1 VRTLFLL
8 SLLIAFE
15 VLGLRM
21 AAAQPAP
28 FNMGTNPPAPPAN
41 APSTAQPP
49 RQDPPPAAFDLRG
62 SSPAQPPAP
71 LTSAQEPAPPTT
83 AATPFR
89 MSPGAPA
96 PGTAAPIT
104 TPRAASKPAVAAAP
118 VRPVAPR
125 IERPILPFETMRL
138 EGETDARSWTF
149 HLTQDEASSG
159 ASISVGYKN
168 AVVVMPE
175 ASRLRIVVNG
185 ETIVDTA
192 IQSPEDIKRVS
203 ASIRPGLLRAG
214 SNFIR
219 MEAFQRHRT
228 DCTINATYELWTDL
242 DSASTKLVFAEGA
255 TKTLRSLEDLP
266 AIGVDAAG
274 ATTIHVVAPKVYRPE
289 IRDRLLRLVQLIA
302 LRGRYARPV
311 IQVVESDPGPS
322 SAGTI
327 KVVMGL
333 ASELRSLL
341 PGVPDSALAQPLTM
355 MMQEAGSVGSTL
367 VVTGPNWSD
376 LDAAIALI
384 GAQVANTT
392 NVQSG
397 VVDTAAWHWPEV
409 PTAFGRHSFRLTDLG
424 ISTQEFS
431 GRRLKTQ
438 FIVNLPPDFYA
449 TEYGEALFYID
460 AAYTSSVMP
469 GSHFDVFV
477 NGKISTQLVITAQGD
492 IVKRHTIRLPLKNFK
507 SGLNT
512 VTLEVGLLTDADDR
526 CAPGET
532 LSEANR
538 FVLFDTSSL
547 EFPEFGRIG
556 REPDLGVLS
565 AGHFPND
572 DDAPATMVLGRPDPL
587 NVSAAG
593 TLLARMAR
601 SIGKPVRAAFA
612 NAASAEDESV
622 LFIGAVEQIP
632 SGFLN
637 RVRVSEHLR
646 MVWPATPLQTNPSQQ
661 VASTDFT
668 MTVKPNA
675 TDRSGAASTD
685 EVRKRWSESFRRQ
698 GVIQQTF
705 GAIQDWIEETFS
717 LSINSLSLQ
726 QRIDSPYEPPQR
738 STLLIAQ
745 NRTPGSGVWTLV
757 TARTEE
763 ALAQEMARMADP
775 LLWSQVSGRAIALDP
790 RESRLQVEPIQDYD
804 FVQTQPFSLFN
815 LRLVAANWMSANIL
829 QYALLLIVLCLFLG
843 TGTYLLLKRL
853 GRPS

>member
-1 VRTLFLL
+1 
-8 SLLIAFE
+8 
-15 VLGLRM
+15 
-21 AAAQPAP
+21 
-28 FNMGTNPPAPPAN
+28 
-41 APSTAQPP
+41 
-49 RQDPPPAAFDLRG
+49 
-62 SSPAQPPAP
+62 
-71 LTSAQEPAPPTT
+71 
-83 AATPFR
+83 
-89 MSPGAPA
+89 MSPGTPGGTPARPA
-96 PGTAAPIT
+96 P
-104 TPRAASKPAVAAAP
+104 KPVVTSAP
-118 VRPVAPR
+118 VRPAALR
-125 IERPILPFETMRL
+125 IERPILPFETVRL
-138 EGETDARSWTF
+138 EGETDSRSWTF

-175 ASRLRIVVNG
+175 ASRLRIVING
-185 ETIVDTA
+185 ETVIDTT
-192 IQSPEDIKRVS
+192 IQSPEDIKRVN

-228 DCTINATYELWTDL
+228 DCTINATYELWTDV

-266 AIGVDAAG
+266 AIGVDTTG
-274 ATTIHVVAPKVYRPE
+274 ATTIRVVAPKVYRPE

-333 ASELRSLL
+333 AGELRGLL
-341 PGVPDSALAQPLTM
+341 PGVPDSALSQPLTM

-367 VVTGPNWSD
+367 VVTGPSWND

-384 GAQVANTT
+384 GTQAVNTANM
-392 NVQSG
+392 QSG
-397 VVDTAAWHWPEV
+397 VVDTASWHWPEV
-409 PTAFGRHSFRLTDLG
+409 TTAFGERSFRFADLG
-424 ISTQEFS
+424 IATQEFS

-438 FIVNLPPDFYA
+438 FLLNLPPDFYA
-449 TEYGEALFYID
+449 TEYGEALLYID
-460 AAYTSSVMP
+460 AAYTSAVKP
-469 GSHFDVFV
+469 GSHFDIFV

-538 FVLFDTSSL
+538 FVMFDTSSL
-547 EFPEFGRIG
+547 EFPDFGRIG

-572 DDAPATMVLGRPDPL
+572 DDVPATVVLGRPDPL
-587 NVSAAG
+587 NISAAG
-593 TLLARMAR
+593 TLLARMSR
-601 SIGKPVRAAFA
+601 SVGRPVRAAFST
-612 NAASAEDESV
+612 AASAEDESV

-632 SGFLN
+632 PGFLN

-646 MVWPATPLQTNPSQQ
+646 MVWPATPLQPANPSQQ

-668 MTVKPNA
+668 MNVKQNA
-675 TDRSGAASTD
+675 TDLSGTASTD
-685 EVRKRWSESFRRQ
+685 EVRRRWSESFRRQ

-705 GAIQDWIEETFS
+705 GALQDWVENTFS
-717 LSINSLSLQ
+717 LSVGSLSLKK
-726 QRIDSPYEPPQR
+726 RIDTPYEPPQR

-745 NRTPGSGVWTLV
+745 NRTPEAGVWTLV

-763 ALAQEMARMADP
+763 ALAEEMARMADP
-775 LLWSQVSGRAIALDP
+775 LLWSNVSGRAAALDP

-829 QYALLLIVLCLFLG
+829 QYALLLVAFCLFLG